1 MKFFKKRAV
10 LVFLGLLLL
19 SLFIWF
25 AGPYFAFADFKPLE
39 PVLARLI
46 AILLLFM
53 IWGLVALVKWLRARL
68 AGVKLAQAVVENAA
82 PAAGA
87 ASATSRE
94 SVQLRE
100 RFEEAVE
107 TLKKTQK
114 DGRSLYDLPWY
125 VIIGPPGSGKTTVL
139 INSGLKFPLEQ
150 RFGKEALRGVGGTRN
165 CDWWFTDEAVLL
177 DTAGRYTTQD
187 SDASADS
194 AGWAE
199 FLNLL
204 TKYRRRRPLNGV
216 IVTLSAADLMTQSG
230 PEREANVAAVRR
242 RLDEL
247 NRNLKVRLPIYVLV
261 TKSDLIAG
269 FSEYFDDL
277 DAAGRSQVWGM
288 TFAPERSLAGT
299 AAEDFTREFDALI
312 ERLNQRLF
320 GRIEEER
327 DARRRTAAFAF
338 PQQTAGLRNL
348 IGAFVSEVFSA
359 TRFDGRLLLR
369 GVYFTSGTQEGTPID
384 RLMSAIG
391 RGFALAPDAV
401 SGSTAGR
408 GKAYFIER
416 LLREVL
422 FAEAGL
428 AGVNRR
434 RELQKAALQLGIYAA
449 LVLIAIIG
457 VIGMTVSYSRNKAYL
472 ADVGASLDLLG
483 TVAMPTPQ
491 QTLPQ
496 MLPGLEALRNVS
508 ETANAYRGQ
517 WALSRHWGLYQGEA
531 VGDEAR
537 EAYQRELN
545 GSLLPKI
552 GDDFKT
558 KLQSAAAQ
566 PDKLYQYLKA
576 YLMLG
581 EPEHLDKTQL
591 AFLINLDW
599 QDTYAA
605 YPDILTALGLQL
617 HNLIEDQKRL
627 RPLPIDASLVAQ
639 SRNTVRQASI
649 ARLMYDQLKLIR
661 ADDTSHDLRLDVAAG
676 IGAERV
682 LLRKSG
688 KKLSDPIPGLYTR
701 AVFDQV
707 SALGTLELV
716 KQFSQ
721 DSWVMGDSAF
731 DMQASARMAGDV
743 MEVYADDYIKAWDGI
758 LADVQVVP
766 LQNLAQAADVLGILG
781 GPTSPLRGLLATVES
796 NTNMAKPAEGGQPA
810 ASLAAAAAKAVM
822 NPLNKLFGGNKPA
835 AGQMTPAEKI
845 TAHFAAVDQLVQGPP
860 GAAPI
865 DRVIGQIAQIQQ
877 KMSGLGTGVGETNP
891 LDALAKSGQGDAL
904 KSLQLQASTLPAPI
918 GALVAQVGGRS
929 ESLAVG
935 QARGELDQR
944 YREQVVK
951 QCQQII
957 GGRYPF
963 TASSGIDVPLAD
975 FGRLFGVGGV
985 FDQFYKENLAPL
997 VDSTRS
1003 PWVWRAGGSGPA
1015 GASTGMLRQFEM
1027 VQQIRE
1033 LYFGPGGQSPEQQFT
1048 LTPGD
1053 LDAGA
1058 TRFTLEMDGQTLD
1071 YRHGPVRSMLL
1082 KWPGPSPGASA
1093 ATFEDRSGAH
1103 PNLNFQGPWAWFR
1116 LLDAATIRAE
1126 SDVRFD
1132 AAFQNSGHQAT
1143 VIIEAT
1149 SIRNP
1154 YQKSPVHQFR
1164 CGT

>member
-25 AGPYFAFADFKPLE
+25 AGPYFAFADYKPLE
-39 PVLARLI
+39 PALARLVV
-46 AILLLFM
+46 ILLLFV

-82 PAAGA
+82 PAAA
-87 ASATSRE
+87 AATSRE

-139 INSGLKFPLEQ
+139 LNSGLKFPLEQ

-187 SDASADS
+187 SDAAADS

-204 TKYRRRRPLNGV
+204 TKYRKRRPLNGV
-216 IVTLSAADLMTQSG
+216 IVTLSAADLMTQSQ
-230 PEREANVAAVRR
+230 PEREANVGAVRR

-288 TFAPERSLAGT
+288 TFAPERSIAGT
-299 AAEDFTREFDALI
+299 AAEDFPREFDLLI

-327 DARRRTAAFAF
+327 DARRRTSAFAF

-401 SGSTAGR
+401 SASAAGR

-416 LLREVL
+416 LLRDVL

-434 RELQKAALQLGIYAA
+434 RELQMAALQLGIYAA

-457 VIGMTVSYSRNKAYL
+457 CIGMAVSYGRNKAYL

-483 TVAMPTPQ
+483 TVPMPAPE

-537 EAYQRELN
+537 AAYQRELN

-552 GDDFKT
+552 GDDFKMR
-558 KLQSAAAQ
+558 LQSAAAQ

-581 EPEHLDKTQL
+581 EPEHLDKAQL

-599 QDTYAA
+599 QDTYGA
-605 YPDILTALGLQL
+605 YPDILTALGTHL
-617 HNLIEDQKRL
+617 HNLFEDQKRL

-731 DMQASARMAGDV
+731 DMQASARMASDV
-743 MEVYADDYIKAWDGI
+743 MDVYADDYIKAWDGI

-796 NTNMAKPAEGGQPA
+796 NTNMAKPPEGGQPA
-810 ASLAAAAAKAVM
+810 AGLAAAAAKAVM

-951 QCQQII
+951 QCQEII

-963 TASSGIDVPLAD
+963 TASSGVDVPLAD

-985 FDQFYKENLAPL
+985 FDQFFKENLAPL

-1071 YRHGPVRSMLL
+1071 YRHGPVRSMPA

-1093 ATFEDRSGAH
+1093 VTFEDRSGAH
-1103 PNLNFQGPWAWFR
+1103 PNLSFQGPWAWFR
-1116 LLDAATIRAE
+1116 LLDAATLRAE

-1132 AAFQNSGHQAT
+1132 AAFQNGGHQAT

>member
-25 AGPYFAFADFKPLE
+25 AGPYFAFADYKPLE
-39 PVLARLI
+39 PVIARLI
-46 AILLLFM
+46 AILLLLA
-53 IWGLVALVKWLRARL
+53 IWGLVALVKWLRVRL

-82 PAAGA
+82 PAAA
-87 ASATSRE
+87 ATSRE

-107 TLKKTQK
+107 TLKKTQR

-139 INSGLKFPLEQ
+139 VNSGLKFPLEQ

-204 TKYRRRRPLNGV
+204 TKYRKRRPLNGV
-216 IVTLSAADLMTQSG
+216 IVTLSAADLMTQTAA
-230 PEREANVAAVRR
+230 EREANVSAVRR

-261 TKSDLIAG
+261 TKSDLVAG
-269 FSEYFDDL
+269 FGEYFDDL
-277 DAAGRSQVWGM
+277 DAAGRAQVWGM
-288 TFAPERSLAGT
+288 TFAPERSLAGS
-299 AAEDFTREFDALI
+299 AAEDFPREFDALI
-312 ERLNQRLF
+312 ERLNQRVF
-320 GRIEEER
+320 GRLEEER
-327 DARRRTAAFAF
+327 DVRRRTAAFAF
-338 PQQTAGLRNL
+338 PQQVAGLRNL
-348 IGAFVSEVFSA
+348 IGAFVAEVFSA

-401 SGSTAGR
+401 SGGAAGR

-416 LLREVL
+416 LLRDVL

-457 VIGMTVSYSRNKAYL
+457 VVGMAVSYGRNKAYL
-472 ADVGASLDLLG
+472 ADVGASLDLLN
-483 TVAMPTPQ
+483 TVTMPSAQ

-496 MLPGLEALRNVS
+496 MLPALDALRNVS
-508 ETANAYRGQ
+508 EVANAYRGQ

-552 GDDFKT
+552 ADDFKQR
-558 KLQSAAAQ
+558 LQSAAAQ

-581 EPEHLDKTQL
+581 EPEHLDKAQL
-591 AFLINLDW
+591 GFLINLDW

-605 YPDILTALGLQL
+605 YPEILSSLGAHL
-617 HNLIEDQKRL
+617 HSLIEDQKRL

-721 DSWVMGDSAF
+721 DAWVMGDSAF
-731 DMQASARMAGDV
+731 DMQGSARMAGDV
-743 MEVYADDYIKAWDGI
+743 MEVYADDYIKTWDGI
-758 LADVQVVP
+758 LNDVSVVP

-781 GPTSPLRGLLATVES
+781 GPTSPLRGLLTTVEA
-796 NTNMAKPAEGGQPA
+796 NTNMAKPAEGGQAA
-810 ASLAAAAAKAVM
+810 ASIAAAAAKAVM
-822 NPLNKLFGGNKPA
+822 NPLNKLFGGGNKPA
-835 AGQMTPAEKI
+835 AGQITPAEKI

-865 DRVIGQIAQIQQ
+865 DRVIAQVAQIQQ
-877 KMSGLGTGVGETNP
+877 KMSSLGTGVGETNP
-891 LDALAKSGQGDAL
+891 LDALAKSGQGEAL
-904 KSLQLQASTLPAPI
+904 KSLQLQASTLPPPI

-929 ESLAVG
+929 ESLTVG

-944 YREQVVK
+944 YRDQVVR
-951 QCQQII
+951 QCQDII

-963 TASSGIDVPLAD
+963 TANGASDVPIAD
-975 FGRLFGVGGV
+975 FTRLFGAGGV
-985 FDQFYKENLAPL
+985 FDQFYKDNLAPL

-1015 GASTGMLRQFEM
+1015 GASTGMLRQFEA
-1027 VQQIRE
+1027 VQQIRD

-1053 LDAGA
+1053 LDAAA

-1071 YRHGPVRSMLL
+1071 YRHGPVRSMPV
-1082 KWPGPSPGASA
+1082 KWPGPAPGAA
-1093 ATFEDRSGAH
+1093 ATTFEDRSGAH
-1103 PNLNFQGPWAWFR
+1103 PNTSFQGPWAWFR
-1116 LLDAATIRAE
+1116 LLDTGSIRAE
-1126 SDVRFD
+1126 SEVRFD
-1132 AAFQNSGHQAT
+1132 ATFQNAGHQAT

-1164 CGT
+1164 CSS